1 MIQLTWPVQEQFG
14 QLIKKMM
21 KLRNKNK
28 NKNKNEEEKK
38 AHHNEAM

>member
-1 MIQLTWPVQEQFG
+1 LAGSRTIRT
-14 QLIKKMM
+14 IDKKKKMM
-21 KLRNKNK
+21 KLRNK

>member
-1 MIQLTWPVQEQFG
+1 LAGSRTIRT
-14 QLIKKMM
+14 IDKKKMM
-21 KLRNKNK
+21 KLKNK

>member
-14 QLIKKMM
+14 QLIKKKMM
-21 KLRNKNK
+21 KLRNK